1 MIEKE
6 LKEMETEQK
15 QIEIVQNGLLKSKVQ
30 FESTIQK
37 VESKLEQT
45 LSWELDSA
53 DVPPIDYTDFT
64 VPIKS

>member
-1 MIEKE
+1 
-6 LKEMETEQK
+6 METEQK

-45 LSWELDSA
+45 LSLELDSA
-53 DVPPIDYTDFT
+53 DVQPIDYTDFT
-64 VPIKS
+64 VPTKS

>member
-45 LSWELDSA
+45 LSWQ
-53 DVPPIDYTDFT
+53 
-64 VPIKS
+64 

>member
-45 LSWELDSA
+45 LSLELDSA
-53 DVPPIDYTDFT
+53 DVQPIDYTDFT